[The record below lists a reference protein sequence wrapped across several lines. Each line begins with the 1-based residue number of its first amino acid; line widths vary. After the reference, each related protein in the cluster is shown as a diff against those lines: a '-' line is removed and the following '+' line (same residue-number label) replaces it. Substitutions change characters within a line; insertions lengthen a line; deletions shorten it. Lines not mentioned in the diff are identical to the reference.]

1 MGKLKSVGLVTAA
14 GIFILIL
21 TLSVTLLVGQDRIN
35 SLFEPVIQKDLLSV
49 VITVTLLSLAMS
61 IGLPRQIAAFTCGYF
76 LGWQFGFFI
85 ALISATLGC
94 ILTINV
100 SHLGLHKQ
108 VTKAFPSKSQWLHH
122 FFKKD
127 TFLKALII
135 RLIPAGSNFITNV
148 IAGAVNV
155 PIRSYLLG
163 TFIGFIPQ
171 MLVFSLLG
179 NGIQLGEMTQIWIS
193 LSMLGI
199 AVVLS
204 IYLLKKSKI
213 GKEIKRHR

>member
-14 GIFILIL
+14 GVFILIL
-21 TLSVTLLVGQDRIN
+21 TLSLTLLVGQDRIN

-49 VITVTLLSLAMS
+49 LITVILLSLAMS
-61 IGLPRQIAAFTCGYF
+61 VGLPRQIAAFTCGYF
-76 LGWQFGFFI
+76 LGWQFGFFV
-85 ALISATLGC
+85 ALMSAVLGC
-94 ILTINV
+94 IITINV

-108 VTKAFPSKSQWLHH
+108 VTKAFPRKSEWLHH
-122 FFKKD
+122 FFKRD

-155 PIRSYLLG
+155 PIKSYLLG

-179 NGIQLGEMTQIWIS
+179 NGIQLGKTTQIWIS
-193 LSMLGI
+193 LMMLI
-199 AVVLS
+199 LAIILS
-204 IYLLKKSKI
+204 IYLMKKSKI
-213 GKEIKRHR
+213 GKEIKRHH